1 MLVCQS
7 VCLLTF
13 VTFSLLWTA
22 CPQDLPVIWSLFFQ
36 DLPPPGQIKITS
48 VAHDAVSLSWEP
60 PEGLTESL
68 RFRVTWKSESTGA
81 LLCSEVPV
89 TNLCIQGLTPEVKYE
104 FTVATI
110 SDSRGQSAKVVSTA
124 QTTGKAS
131 KFEL

>member
-1 MLVCQS
+1 M
-7 VCLLTF
+7 
-13 VTFSLLWTA
+13 
-22 CPQDLPVIWSLFFQ
+22 IWSLFFQ

-48 VAHDAVSLSWEP
+48 VAHDAVSLSWKP
-60 PEGLTESL
+60 PEGRTKSL
-68 RFRVTWKSESTGA
+68 KFRVTWKSEREGD
-81 LLCSEVPV
+81 LYRSEVPV
-89 TNLCIQGLTPEVKYE
+89 AKLRIQGLTPGMKYE